1 MRRVFYGGVLAA
13 LLAAGVGC
21 SGQSDPP
28 QPKLSDEQVKAAMKK
43 GAEQRERGDT
53 RGGLGPRGK

>member
-1 MRRVFYGGVLAA
+1 MICGGVLVAV
-13 LLAAGVGC
+13 LAAGVGC
-21 SGQSDPP
+21 SGQTEPT
-28 QPKLSDEQVKAAMKK
+28 QPKLTDEQLKELMKK